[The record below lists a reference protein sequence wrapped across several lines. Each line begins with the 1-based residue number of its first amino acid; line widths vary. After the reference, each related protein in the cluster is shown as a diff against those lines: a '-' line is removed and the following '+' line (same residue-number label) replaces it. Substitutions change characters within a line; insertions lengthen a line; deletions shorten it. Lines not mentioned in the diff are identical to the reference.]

1 MVPII
6 YTKIP
11 KITIFL
17 HLNAT
22 TISSS
27 PITLAIKVD
36 SYTTIP
42 PKVVFLATSF
52 TTPTKILNNQP
63 CHPMIT
69 RAKLGHLLAQRK
81 FSLLTKTVLKEPTN
95 VVEALSNPLW
105 FQAMQVE
112 FEALVKNNS

>member
-1 MVPII
+1 
-6 YTKIP
+6 
-11 KITIFL
+11 
-17 HLNAT
+17 
-22 TISSS
+22 
-27 PITLAIKVD
+27 
-36 SYTTIP
+36 
-42 PKVVFLATSF
+42 
-52 TTPTKILNNQP
+52 
-63 CHPMIT
+63 MIT